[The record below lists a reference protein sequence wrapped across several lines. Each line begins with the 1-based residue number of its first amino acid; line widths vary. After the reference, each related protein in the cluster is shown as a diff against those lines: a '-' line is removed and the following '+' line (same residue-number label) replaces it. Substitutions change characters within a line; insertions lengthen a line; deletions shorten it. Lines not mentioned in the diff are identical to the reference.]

1 MEMTNKST
9 PILLLGV
16 AGLGLSLA
24 MFFDTKSARGGA
36 EQVGPQEESEDLYH
50 SESEPDKPYT
60 EIIEVLQV
68 GEEEEEEEKDET
80 EDRTDYKKLY
90 EKSVKKDAEGPR
102 IIADHR
108 YKGDGSRFD
117 KRLYFM
123 NEAYRRSRDQ
133 VPIDQ
138 NIALAVK
145 LASALHEVSDESE
158 TEQEEPQE

>member
-1 MEMTNKST
+1 MSNT

-24 MFFDTKSARGGA
+24 MFFDTKSATGRA
-36 EQVGPQEESEDLYH
+36 RPEEEIEDLSHH
-50 SESEPDKPYT
+50 SANELEEKPYT
-60 EIIEVLQV
+60 EIIEVFEI
-68 GEEEEEEEKDET
+68 GEEEKKEDTEYKELYVQLKD
-80 EDRTDYKKLY
+80 KK
-90 EKSVKKDAEGPR
+90 EQEGSR

-123 NEAYRRSRDQ
+123 NEAYRRSREQ

-145 LASALHEVSDESE
+145 LASALHSDESDE
-158 TEQEEPQE
+158 EEPQEEEPQEEEPQE